1 MKPNSPMTA
10 VAPAFSLDAD
20 GAKVRVTWL
29 RLMAVKSASLVLG
42 CADQA
47 IVSLSSFATL
57 VMIGRWTDPGQLGA
71 YAVGFSVLALAL
83 AVQEALVSRPYT
95 IHLHRPL
102 GTTAEHAF
110 NALALS
116 LLLGALSTLVVGA
129 VALLLSLLHTDRS
142 LVDIVWALAGAIP
155 FVLLRE
161 FARRFAFANL
171 NVSMAL
177 KIDAAAALFMVVAI
191 GALGWAG
198 ELSAARAIVAIG
210 AACGLAT
217 LGWLYLAKA
226 RFAWS
231 VRKLVPAL
239 RRSWSIGKWFLSGQL
254 AVQAQ
259 GYMVP
264 WLALVLAGAAVTG
277 VYAACASVVAFAN
290 PFIYGISNVL
300 TPKYVDT
307 LKAND
312 VRTLRRRVVCDAL
325 LLAAAMAVFCV
336 LVLVFGDW
344 VMRLLFRDA
353 EYASHSDI
361 LGILSV
367 AVLVAVVGIPASL
380 ALAAAEYA
388 RAHAAIKATGAML
401 TVLLV
406 SALLPWWGIL
416 GASYGILIV
425 EAIVSIGQWMAF
437 LLLVRQT
444 NTAGLQ
450 ATAPGAASAT

>member
-1 MKPNSPMTA
+1 M
-10 VAPAFSLDAD
+10 
-20 GAKVRVTWL
+20 
-29 RLMAVKSASLVLG
+29 
-42 CADQA
+42 
-47 IVSLSSFATL
+47 
-57 VMIGRWTDPGQLGA
+57 
-71 YAVGFSVLALAL
+71 
-83 AVQEALVSRPYT
+83 
-95 IHLHRPL
+95 
-102 GTTAEHAF
+102 
-110 NALALS
+110 
-116 LLLGALSTLVVGA
+116 
-129 VALLLSLLHTDRS
+129 
-142 LVDIVWALAGAIP
+142 
-155 FVLLRE
+155 
-161 FARRFAFANL
+161 
-171 NVSMAL
+171 
-177 KIDAAAALFMVVAI
+177 
-191 GALGWAG
+191 
-198 ELSAARAIVAIG
+198 
-210 AACGLAT
+210 
-217 LGWLYLAKA
+217 
-226 RFAWS
+226 
-231 VRKLVPAL
+231 
-239 RRSWSIGKWFLSGQL
+239 
-254 AVQAQ
+254 
-259 GYMVP
+259 
-264 WLALVLAGAAVTG
+264 
-277 VYAACASVVAFAN
+277 
-290 PFIYGISNVL
+290 FIYGISNVL

-450 ATAPGAASAT
+450 ATAPGAARPSRCQAAQPSIAHARIPGHSACSLSGNVWSRSAAGIVTVKGIR